1 MLRQIYNF
9 GLISFKLNLLD
20 DKTTIKVLLVFGNH
34 LFNKIYYILY
44 TQLPLEQAKNLE
56 VSEKLHIFLA
66 SF

>member
-20 DKTTIKVLLVFGNH
+20 NKTTIKALLVFGNH